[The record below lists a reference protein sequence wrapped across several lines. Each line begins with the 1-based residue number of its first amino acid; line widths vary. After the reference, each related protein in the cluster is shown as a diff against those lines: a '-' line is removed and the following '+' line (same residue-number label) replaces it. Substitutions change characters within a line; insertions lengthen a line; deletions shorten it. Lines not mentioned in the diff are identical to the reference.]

1 MPNQTIKG
9 FKLLYRA
16 SENDFSVAEFHEKCD
31 NVNNTLVLMETEFGK
46 VVGGF
51 NAQKWNEN
59 SGYSYDSQTFI
70 FSLSLKQ
77 KLNNQTGE

>member
-1 MPNQTIKG
+1 MPSQTIKG

-16 SENDFSVAEFHEKCD
+16 SENIFSAAEFHNKCD

-51 NAQKWNEN
+51 NAQKWN
-59 SGYSYDSQTFI
+59 
-70 FSLSLKQ
+70 
-77 KLNNQTGE
+77 